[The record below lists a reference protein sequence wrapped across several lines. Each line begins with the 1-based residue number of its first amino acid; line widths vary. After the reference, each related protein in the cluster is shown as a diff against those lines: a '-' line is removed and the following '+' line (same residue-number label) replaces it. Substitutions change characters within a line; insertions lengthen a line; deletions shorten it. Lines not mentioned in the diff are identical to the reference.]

1 MMMSENK
8 LEDGMLK
15 QAAEEYSRIL
25 GDAANE
31 MNKEAAAL
39 EVEIP
44 DRLTGR
50 LSRKYR
56 LK

>member
-1 MMMSENK
+1 
-8 LEDGMLK
+8 MLK
-15 QAAEEYSRIL
+15 QAAEEYSHIL
-25 GDAANE
+25 DDAADE